1 MSPAQAGSR
10 MFLVTKQIHENVLRR
25 GVQGSVEQIYN
36 TEVSQFLP
44 DKGSG
49 VLTPSDF
56 HYKAA
61 VNILLWI
68 GLGKKK
74 KKD

>member
-1 MSPAQAGSR
+1 MSPAQAGSG
-10 MFLVTKQIHENVLRR
+10 MFLVTKQIRVNVLRR
-25 GVQGSVEQIYN
+25 GVRGSVEQIYN

-44 DKGSG
+44 DRAWG

-61 VNILLWI
+61 VNILL
-68 GLGKKK
+68 
-74 KKD
+74 